1 MPRRDGEASGGSED
15 EDTADE
21 AATKSHEGKARRRSK
36 SAGDAR
42 RGPPRSR
49 GGVSYTR
56 APRWTVKWSSDDFV
70 KLAKL
75 HVVHGNQWKAISLKF
90 KNRTPIDV
98 KNIYYSSLRCHSED
112 DNEGRTLLRVYIRLL
127 GDQHADAEARRAA
140 LRTARQQCPIQGRA
154 SGSAAEGL
162 EEQGQAGAESDGET
176 IDTDYGEGEED
187 EEEAPSPLP
196 KRRRQAAA
204 GNQDGFAAAGGSAGP
219 ARKRPRRST
228 AGTTTRYID
237 GGSSSDSERSA
248 EEDAPAGVPSRRA
261 RDPPLPQD
269 PAWRGAQGSSAAGR
283 VGRASEYDMS
293 PEEHQAAAVVLALG
307 RGARQQ
313 AEGALST
320 RVAPSGAGALPPRH
334 TPRPEAQG
342 LRPVGWPAADMALQG
357 GAAPALGPWG
367 LLAPG
372 LLPGGLGLGSDAP
385 LDLHT
390 LMLLQLARA
399 GGGGGALAG
408 PQGTAGLR
416 LGPSSAAAAAGAAP
430 LLLPARA
437 PADPPAPLA
446 ELLQRQP
453 AGQGPRQPPAQR
465 GAQPRAAQAD
475 EHDMEQAEL
484 RAQIAAL
491 ERLHEQQARKLEHLQ
506 ERARAMQEEKEARA
520 RLAAALPPLLLAPPD
535 HRLQRPPVH
544 ALRGGLSDAG
554 GSWELPGAGS
564 AGAGVRAVALSPRS
578 TYALAEVQGA
588 DAAEAA
594 AYAAVRTEAGRRGVA
609 VQAPQRRLGA
619 PMQEADQD
627 TGLAP
632 RPTRSAA
639 APPPRRA
646 PAAAPLSDM
655 DPYGPGAGFLETL
668 PSLQVQGLRLG
679 PAATVQSDTVSAGGL
694 GEPSPSVRLPSQ
706 RPVPAELM
714 PPPPPRAPSLRAGG
728 SSAPSG
734 LGQRDLAAGPS
745 VPRAPPSQPAAAS
758 GVPVRLSGSPSQLSP
773 RVSDLPT
780 VPSRHPDHSG
790 GTDRTPASGFLSLLR
805 SGQIGLS
812 PVPSAPEQELGA
824 QRSGPWARVSDGGQG
839 PRSDLAGCERDARW
853 EAALTAG
860 ATAAGADPPAALGL
874 SPGGPGRP
882 WLALRPLAPRARDE
896 AQPVPIPAPAPPV
909 LQPAA
914 PPGKPP
920 GEGWFF
926 HGGLWLKPLRRDTD
940 REP

>member
-1 MPRRDGEASGGSED
+1 M
-15 EDTADE
+15 
-21 AATKSHEGKARRRSK
+21 
-36 SAGDAR
+36 
-42 RGPPRSR
+42 
-49 GGVSYTR
+49 
-56 APRWTVKWSSDDFV
+56 
-70 KLAKL
+70 
-75 HVVHGNQWKAISLKF
+75 
-90 KNRTPIDV
+90 
-98 KNIYYSSLRCHSED
+98 RCHSED
-112 DNEGRTLLRVYIRLL
+112 DNAGRSILRAYLQLL
-127 GDQHADAEARRAA
+127 GDRHEDPAAREAA
-140 LRTARQQCPIQGRA
+140 LQTVRSQPAQLGQGNA
-154 SGSAAEGL
+154 GPAAQAG
-162 EEQGQAGAESDGET
+162 EQGQAGAENDGEAV
-176 IDTDYGEGEED
+176 DNQDGGGADEGEERSP
-187 EEEAPSPLP
+187 APR
-196 KRRRQAAA
+196 RRRQAAA
-204 GNQDGFAAAGGSAGP
+204 APRHRASHGGAGGKRSSSAAAGAGGSAGP
-219 ARKRPRRST
+219 TRKRPRRSH
-228 AGTTTRYID
+228 AGTTTRYND
-237 GGSSSDSERSA
+237 GGSSSDSERSD
-248 EEDAPAGVPSRRA
+248 EEDAPAGVPSRRG
-261 RDPPLPQD
+261 RDPSLPQD
-269 PAWRGAQGSSAAGR
+269 PAWRGAQGPSAAGER
-283 VGRASEYDMS
+283 RGSSKGRWRAAATDFPSDEDASSDGAPLEQRAGRRASAAHRKQARLGRAGASEGDMS
-293 PEEHQAAAVVLALG
+293 PEEHQAAALVLALG

-342 LRPVGWPAADMALQG
+342 LRPLGWPAADIALQG

-437 PADPPAPLA
+437 PAAPPAPLA

-465 GAQPRAAQAD
+465 AAQPRAAQAD

-506 ERARAMQEEKEARA
+506 ERARAMQEEEEARA
-520 RLAAALPPLLLAPPD
+520 RMAAALPPPLLAPPD
-535 HRLQRPPVH
+535 HRLQRPPVRS
-544 ALRGGLSDAG
+544 LRGGLSDAG

-564 AGAGVRAVALSPRS
+564 AGAGVRAVALSPHS

-594 AYAAVRTEAGRRGVA
+594 AYAAVRAEAGRRGVA
-609 VQAPQRRLGA
+609 VQAPQRRLGP
-619 PMQEADQD
+619 PMQEADHD

-758 GVPVRLSGSPSQLSP
+758 GVPVRLSGALSQLSP
-773 RVSDLPT
+773 GASHLLT
-780 VPSRHPDHSG
+780 VPSRHTGHSG

-812 PVPSAPEQELGA
+812 PVPSAPEHDLGA
-824 QRSGPWARVSDGGQG
+824 QRSGPWARASDGGQG
-839 PRSDLAGCERDARW
+839 PRLDLEGSERDARW
-853 EAALTAG
+853 EAALRAG

-926 HGGLWLKPLRRDTD
+926 HGGLWLKPLRRDAD
-940 REP
+940 GELQG